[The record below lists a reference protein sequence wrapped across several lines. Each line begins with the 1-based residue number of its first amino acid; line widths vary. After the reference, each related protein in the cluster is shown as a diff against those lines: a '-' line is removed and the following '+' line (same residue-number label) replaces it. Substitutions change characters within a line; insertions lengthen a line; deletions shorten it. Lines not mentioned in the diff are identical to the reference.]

1 MMAAV
6 DLTEVSPIARQTA
19 RAPSFAERLDRRA
32 YQVLNAFA
40 PRTAGRR
47 AADAFG
53 FTRGYGLS
61 VSDRVP
67 LGAKVTSIKGNPDID
82 RAYCW
87 AGGESRVLL
96 VHGWG
101 TDSSSMLSF
110 VKPMQT
116 LGFSVVAFDAPAHG
130 ISPGT
135 HTTMTQFTQATG
147 AVLDAIDGAQVVIAH
162 SLGSI
167 VAISALAE
175 RSHRAS
181 LRCIV
186 LIAPTSALTE
196 VLERWARRDM
206 ALPSPVIER
215 IYAELLVRNGVPVSH
230 WDIPARGASLDVPVL
245 VVHDPTDPVVPYCEA
260 QRVVASLPDATLS
273 PAPGTGHG
281 RILSD
286 ATVRERVREFVIQHA
301 SNLGELSL

>member
-1 MMAAV
+1 MMSAEN
-6 DLTEVSPIARQTA
+6 LTEVSPIARQTA
-19 RAPSFAERLDRRA
+19 QAPSLGVRLGRRA
-32 YQVLNAFA
+32 YQVLNTFA

-53 FTRGYGLS
+53 FTRGYGLP

-67 LGAKVTSIKGNPDID
+67 LGAKVASIKGNADID
-82 RAYCW
+82 RAYYW
-87 AGGESRVLL
+87 AGGASRVLL

-116 LGFSVVAFDAPAHG
+116 LGFSVAAFDAPAHG
-130 ISPGT
+130 ISPGK
-135 HTTMTQFTQATG
+135 HTTMTQFTRATG
-147 AVLDAIDGAQVVIAH
+147 AVLDAMEGAQVVIAH

-167 VAISALAE
+167 AAIAALAE
-175 RSHRAS
+175 RSHLAP

-196 VLERWARRDM
+196 VLERWASRDM
-206 ALPSPVIER
+206 ALPRPVVER

-230 WDIPARGASLDVPVL
+230 WDIPARGASLAVPVL
-245 VVHDPTDPVVPYCEA
+245 VVHDPADPVVPYCEA
-260 QRVVASLPDATLS
+260 QRVVASLLGATLS

-286 ATVRERVREFVIQHA
+286 AKVREQVCAFVTRHT
-301 SNLGELSL
+301 SNSGELA

>member
-1 MMAAV
+1 MAAA
-6 DLTEVSPIARQTA
+6 DLSDVSPIARQTA
-19 RAPSFAERLDRRA
+19 RAPSLGMRLSHRA

-40 PRTAGRR
+40 PRAAGRR

-53 FTRGYGLS
+53 FTRGYGLP
-61 VSDRVP
+61 VSDRLP

-82 RAYCW
+82 RAYYW
-87 AGGESRVLL
+87 AGGASRALL

-116 LGFSVVAFDAPAHG
+116 LGFSVAAFDAPAHG
-130 ISPGT
+130 ISPGK
-135 HTTMTQFTQATG
+135 HTTMTQFTRATG
-147 AVLDAIDGAQVVIAH
+147 AVLDAIEGAQVVIAH

-167 VAISALAE
+167 AAISALAE
-175 RSHRAS
+175 HARRAP

-196 VLERWARRDM
+196 VLERWSSDV
-206 ALPSPVIER
+206 ALPRPVVER
-215 IYAELLVRNGVPVSH
+215 VYTELLARNGVPVSH
-230 WDIPARGASLDVPVL
+230 WDIPARGASINVPVL
-245 VVHDPTDPVVPYCEA
+245 VVHDPADPVVPYCEA
-260 QRVVASLPDATLS
+260 QRVVASLPEATLS

-286 ATVRERVREFVIQHA
+286 AKVREQVREFVTRHT
-301 SNLGELSL
+301 SNSGELAE